1 MATNFPTSLDTFTN
15 PNSGNT
21 LDSPSH
27 SVQHSDIN
35 DAVEAIEAKLG
46 VGSST
51 AGSATAGYALVNTSG
66 GTTAY
71 SLLGVSGLS
80 SGTAVAD
87 TVLTADGSG
96 AATFLTLPSAGLTL
110 INTTS
115 FTTTAT
121 INLAA
126 DIFSSTYRNYR
137 IVLDI
142 TAIAAVDGILGFR
155 MRAAGVDESG
165 SNYVSIS
172 QVINQSGASA
182 AFATTSG
189 TIGYLVN
196 LDGGNLG
203 HNYGAVMDFLN
214 PYGAIPTLIIRQGFG
229 VKQDGTTY
237 EASIGNVLH
246 NVSTS
251 YDSLTL
257 LSSGGTNLTGQ
268 IQIFGYNQ

>member
-1 MATNFPTSLDTFTN
+1 MANFPTSLDTLTN
-15 PNSGNT
+15 PTSGNT

-27 SVQHSDIN
+27 SLQHSDAN
-35 DAVEAIEAKLG
+35 DILEALEAK
-46 VGSST
+46 VGIGLST
-51 AGSATAGYALVNTSG
+51 AGSATAGHALVASTG
-66 GTTAY
+66 GTTSWTTIGTA
-71 SLLGVSGLS
+71 GIT
-80 SGTAVAD
+80 SGTA
-87 TVLTADGSG
+87 TNGQVLTANGSG
-96 AATFLTLPSAGLTL
+96 AATFATLPSAGLTL

-121 INLAA
+121 INLTAN
-126 DIFSSTYRNYR
+126 IFSSTYRNYR
-137 IVLDI
+137 VVLDI

-155 MRAAGVDESG
+155 MRAAGSDDSG
-165 SNYVSIS
+165 SNYVSLS
-172 QVINQSGASA
+172 QVINQSGTSA

-214 PYGAIPTLIIRQGFG
+214 PHGSVPTLIIRQGFG